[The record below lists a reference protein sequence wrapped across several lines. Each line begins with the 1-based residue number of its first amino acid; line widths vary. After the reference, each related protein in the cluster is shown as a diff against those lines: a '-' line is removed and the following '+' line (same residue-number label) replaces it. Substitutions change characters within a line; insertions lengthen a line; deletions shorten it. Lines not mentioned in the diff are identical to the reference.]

1 MHKIASAAV
10 TLALAGVMA
19 IPAATPASAQ
29 SFSVQF
35 GSQDRFVSDRCDRN
49 WRLRGC
55 DDWRQNRDR
64 WDRDD
69 YRQWYSWNRSSIG
82 NVGAG
87 IFGFIAGAAIANGFR
102 NSNNNG
108 WSGNGS
114 WSSHV
119 ARCEAR
125 YRSYDE
131 RTDSFLGYDGDR
143 HRCNL

>member
-1 MHKIASAAV
+1 MHKIASAAIA
-10 TLALAGVMA
+10 LGLAGVMA
-19 IPAATPASAQ
+19 IPAPAMAQ
-29 SFSVQF
+29 SGSVRFSF
-35 GSQDRFVSDRCDRN
+35 GDQDRFVSDRCERN
-49 WRLRGC
+49 SRLRGC
-55 DDWRQNRDR
+55 DDWRRNRDR

-69 YRQWYSWNRSSIG
+69 YQRWYRWNQPSFGS
-82 NVGAG
+82 VGAG
-87 IFGFIAGAAIANGFR
+87 IFGFIAGAAIANGIN

-131 RTDSFLGYDGDR
+131 RSDSFLGYDGDR